1 MASHNTQLVQWSKAD
16 HAAPFH
22 SVVNILL
29 FEIAVLAIS
38 TFIVMIMIVECSLYR
53 CVRSECTHITYTY
66 IGLRLNSMA
75 PIKDP
80 KSTKHKRQTEREKSN
95 SFRLQTRRK

>member
-1 MASHNTQLVQWSKAD
+1 MTSHNTQLVQWSKAD
-16 HAAPFH
+16 HAGPFD

-29 FEIAVLAIS
+29 FEIAVLAIP

-53 CVRSECTHITYTY
+53 YTYTQ
-66 IGLRLNSMA
+66 IGLGLNSMA

-80 KSTKHKRQTEREKSN
+80 KSTKHKRQTECGK
-95 SFRLQTRRK
+95 K